1 MCVCVL
7 KLENTCAVSAI
18 SFCHR
23 RGLGRWL
30 IENAY
35 TAVTFS
41 SPLYATMRVCVYLCI
56 CVLVHSMCQ
65 TIHQLTHTLTETL
78 RLRSFG
84 LI

>member
-41 SPLYATMRVCVYLCI
+41 SPLYATMRVCVFI
-56 CVLVHSMCQ
+56 CVFVFLFTACVRLS
-65 TIHQLTHTLTETL
+65 TNSLTLTETL